1 MFLMKY
7 LFNINTVDLTW
18 DHISYHMCK
27 CSIWG
32 TLLWP
37 MAVLK
42 QSNIMITDSFQD
54 QAIYI
59 ESNLAIQVKV
69 LALGYYLAWPQGF
82 LETAKA
88 L

>member
-1 MFLMKY
+1 
-7 LFNINTVDLTW
+7 
-18 DHISYHMCK
+18 
-27 CSIWG
+27 
-32 TLLWP
+32 

-69 LALGYYLAWPQGF
+69 LALGYYLA
-82 LETAKA
+82 
-88 L
+88 